1 MHKIYLENF
10 EGPLDLLLYF
20 IRRDRIDIY
29 DIPISKITKEYMITL
44 DKMKKLN
51 VTVAGD
57 FIDMAATLMR
67 IKAKIL
73 LPSQRNG
80 SEESV
85 EDPRTALVQQLLVYQ
100 QFKIAA
106 EQLSNLAQQQNHY
119 FPRQIKL
126 DINGDDKLSEL
137 QIQNI
142 SLFDVAWHFKTAL
155 ENMPVITQYELQK
168 ENINLESQITKIMS
182 WFDGDGILLF
192 SSLMK
197 RLIDKVEIIVSFL
210 AVLELIQ
217 QGIIQVLQNEIFGEI
232 EFHYLGNKA

>member
-1 MHKIYLENF
+1 MCITMGFKFRLYFIAITFAACSHEPLPVLGDIPPFELLDNFGQSFTEKNISGTIWVADLIFTTCSGPCPIMSTEMKSVHKIYLENF

-20 IRRDRIDIY
+20 IRRDKIDIY

-51 VTVAGD
+51 VTIAGD

-80 SEESV
+80 SKESV

-119 FPRQIKL
+119 FHIQRQR
-126 DINGDDKLSEL
+126 G
-137 QIQNI
+137 
-142 SLFDVAWHFKTAL
+142 V
-155 ENMPVITQYELQK
+155 
-168 ENINLESQITKIMS
+168 
-182 WFDGDGILLF
+182 
-192 SSLMK
+192 
-197 RLIDKVEIIVSFL
+197 FL
-210 AVLELIQ
+210 
-217 QGIIQVLQNEIFGEI
+217 
-232 EFHYLGNKA
+232 HRRH